1 MTKIIVSAPKME
13 DISFYA
19 NNEFDILAVGIKG
32 YSENFNNY
40 VDINDLEEYISEVK
54 KFNKEIY
61 VFFNRLF
68 YEDEIDGLKDIIKR
82 LIKLNIENIGFTDY
96 ALLNILKELNYKGN
110 IIWLSNHLG
119 TNSNIINFLNTK
131 NVKTVFLSTELTLD
145 EILKIKENTNSKLIV
160 KMYGHLLM
168 ATSSR
173 KLLTNYFDYISKEKV
188 KNKYVFKEK
197 NNNNEYII
205 VENDNSTFF
214 TKKVLNAIKYF
225 KEIIDNDI
233 DFIYL
238 DDYMLEK
245 KDFYNII
252 EAFSALRRAHDD
264 IAFIKKLDEVVNV
277 NTPCETFDGFFNKK
291 TVFKVKD
298 YE

>member
-1 MTKIIVSAPKME
+1 M
-13 DISFYA
+13 
-19 NNEFDILAVGIKG
+19 
-32 YSENFNNY
+32 
-40 VDINDLEEYISEVK
+40 
-54 KFNKEIY
+54 
-61 VFFNRLF
+61 
-68 YEDEIDGLKDIIKR
+68 
-82 LIKLNIENIGFTDY
+82 NIENIGFTDY

-173 KLLTNYFDYISKEKV
+173 KLLTNYFDYISKEK
-188 KNKYVFKEK
+188 

-264 IAFIKKLDEVVNV
+264 IDFIKKLDEVVNV